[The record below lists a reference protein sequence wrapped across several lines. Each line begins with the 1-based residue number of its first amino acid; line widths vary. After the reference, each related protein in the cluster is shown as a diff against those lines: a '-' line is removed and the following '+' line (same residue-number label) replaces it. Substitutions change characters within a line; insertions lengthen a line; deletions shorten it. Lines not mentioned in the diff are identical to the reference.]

1 MNEEALQ
8 YSFDLFVNDGYNGD
22 FDQYKKLIEED
33 EEALKYSFELFSK
46 DGYEGNQEKFTEL
59 VGVGKPLDVV
69 AEDATVTSKTKA
81 SESMASPSVDIFSE
95 QYKAMK
101 PQQRQSLHEQAIKDK
116 VKSSG
121 ASIEKNQFF
130 DVDKEKA
137 LVSGKGI
144 NIEGAK
150 SIANE
155 IIDLGR
161 EIFSWKTAGVEQAE
175 AVPIAL
181 DLLSEAG
188 SDKEIDPE
196 VVYKWMENIN
206 KKSKAPEAQAAME
219 SFEKDSEKAGGGIS
233 GFLTSFVKNPKA
245 GVSVLVQSAISQIYS
260 LYTSEDVRR
269 NAALAGAAGGVV
281 AGEIGAAATAGS
293 SGLLAPFAA
302 VGVGFTAARSAMAG
316 GMYSIE
322 LASTFSELLMKEAG
336 GDMSYDNIKSIL
348 EDEEK
353 ITDIK
358 NKAHRRGLAVAGIE
372 FITAGLAKGV
382 GAKMAKS
389 GFKPIST
396 AGAVAATEMA
406 GGGLGEASGMYVAG
420 QDFDINE
427 IGMEAFA
434 GSLGTGLSLGKIQID
449 QAQYN
454 VNKLEINKI
463 VEDTES
469 KDVNNITDLFTND
482 KTIEKAA
489 IDITKINNSSKILD
503 DEVKTKVEKGDITEE
518 EGKQIRENFRDTQGN
533 INRINA
539 SKIDE
544 KYTPEIVDLLNKKQ
558 KLQNEIEAGVP
569 ELTQNQQEEVKE
581 INKKLQDIAATAR
594 RSKLDKG
601 AIAVAEAIGIK
612 IDRVNSEQ
620 LQSELENINNSRKRR
635 LVTKQDWDSASEEQK
650 EEFLL
655 QAFKDPDEIDGLQF
669 EKFEDL
675 PDVATSNMSI
685 EPEQIDI
692 KEAKKQLGFILQS
705 ADGTQ
710 RVLLNEDQA
719 KKQNSV
725 STAVHE
731 VLHGVLFNTLK
742 DKGVG
747 TSLGSSLIDRL
758 KSIDLEKVE
767 NSNFKERLQLYID
780 DAKISDD
787 VTYEE
792 ALTLF
797 SEALITGDLKYNE
810 SVFTK
815 IGDVI
820 RRTLAPVV
828 NVKFDTGK
836 DIFNFIKDY
845 NRTIETGKG
854 LKTIKKAAKG
864 IKGKLTESQELN
876 NFKGVVLKNSKSTK
890 GVESSN
896 KVQEI
901 YDTKGTSEE
910 AIFEIIEEFKP
921 ITAKIVATKR
931 DAESFETFKDE
942 LQGAIEFDL
951 VNQKTGKDRSLRG
964 LILDYDPSKGVPL
977 AAYIN
982 RFLPDR
988 AIEAVRQILP
998 EYYSDDIETAR
1009 GVVSTEDNVSIEEA
1023 VDKSIKPT
1031 KEQKSKLR
1039 RQIRLPDEQ
1048 VEKVREAVR
1057 KTFGTRL
1064 PPLQSPEFKKAL
1076 RKAFDTE
1083 LFKELK
1089 TNVFKARKDYEFFMS
1104 QNWKAL
1110 YDAIPQETLNQSFAP
1125 FREPVLDETGKQKRE
1140 KTPEGERIF
1149 KKKNITKEEFLDYFF
1164 NPNVGVSTRGTRKDA
1179 IVRMLAQE
1187 LGFDATMETIQ
1198 EPKVAEKLQFLDKE
1212 KTVPKVAEKIDKDP
1226 TIKFSKARE
1235 IQNTQVRLKNNPSKN
1250 ITLIDVFAEDLKSFD
1265 KNLEKQES
1273 FDSFYKKSIAGFKN
1287 KYFEEKSKNGFDAK
1301 PWKPIIY
1308 EYWVAKNML
1317 LKYPNLEVPSKEG
1330 LARGFDSTG
1339 EADLVFVDKNNRKN
1353 KFNVEV
1359 KSTQDAMVSSA
1370 KVKLKDGKFV
1380 AAVPEKQND
1389 VIFSIVNELT
1399 KDKISNIKKALG
1411 TNDDEIINRAFT
1423 NPTASQL
1430 QKIQKQLLDKKGK
1443 PSKQFLPRTEADFK
1457 NIAKSITSKG
1467 TNVFVLQNKKGDTI
1481 MYALDEKTQKQI
1493 LESLG
1498 IEIPT
1503 LDGKIK
1509 FKVRLKG
1516 NTGARKTYTPTLE
1529 PEFDRNVFDKGKVI
1543 LGPEVKF
1550 AKSAKTTDAKLNKEF
1565 NEIIANKTSIAAS
1578 TTISDAKARLAG
1590 EKRKRFRFFI
1600 PPSADD
1606 LVGLLYYTLG
1616 KGKVGEAQ
1624 LKWYNKNIISPFAQA
1639 MEAVSRDRNETARR
1653 FNKIVKDLGII
1664 PKKLRKE
1671 IPGDVFTQEQA
1682 VRVYIWNKQGMKIPG
1697 LSNTD
1702 KTKLLKYIDDNPN
1715 LKQFGDRVITVNR
1728 GYEYAKPG
1736 EGWLAGTITSDL
1748 KETLNTTKRAAYLQQ
1763 WQRNVDTIFSK
1774 ENLNKLE
1781 AAYGREYRKAVE
1793 NILQRMKTGRNRDF
1807 TGDKLTSRFVD
1818 WINGSVGAIM
1828 FFNTRSAIL
1837 QTLSAANFI
1846 NFTDNNVFAAAK
1858 AFANQKQYWSDFKM
1872 LFNSDFLIDR
1882 RQGLRMDINE
1892 ADLATAAKQ
1901 GGTKGVVSRLLKI
1914 GFTPTQI
1921 ADSFAIAA
1929 GGSTFYR
1936 NRLNSLMKD
1945 GMDQK
1950 AAEKIAF
1957 QEFRETAEESQ
1968 QSSRPDKISQQQAGP
1983 LGRIILAFAN
1993 TPSQY
1998 ARITK
2003 KAFLDLKNGRGDA
2016 KTNISKIVY
2025 YTLVQNL
2032 IFNAAQQALF
2042 ALAFSDED
2050 DEEFKDK
2057 KVARVA
2063 NGMADSVLRGL
2074 GFGGAIASTVKNI
2087 AIKLEQQSKKK
2098 NPEYQDAIIDIV
2110 KISPPIS
2117 SKITKLRSAARAYDW
2132 NKEEMKTEGVSI
2144 NNPAALA
2151 LGELTSAVTNV
2162 PLDRAI
2168 RKVQNVNASI
2178 TDDLDFYQRL
2188 ALLGGWNKWDLGI
2201 SDKKK
2206 KKKKFKPVQSTGRK
2220 RIMIKIKNERDK

>member
-46 DGYEGNQEKFTEL
+46 DGYKGDEKKFTEL
-59 VGVGKPLDVV
+59 VGVGKPLGVV
-69 AEDATVTSKTKA
+69 AEDATVTSEPKA

-130 DVDKEKA
+130 DVDEKKA

-150 SIANE
+150 YIANE
-155 IIDLGR
+155 IIDLGK

-188 SDKEIDPE
+188 SNKEIDPE

-206 KKSKAPEAQAAME
+206 KKSKAPEAQAAMQ

-322 LASTFSELLMKEAG
+322 LASTFSELLMEEAD

-353 ITDIK
+353 ITNIK
-358 NKAHRRGLAVAGIE
+358 NKAHKRGLAVAGIE

-396 AGAVAATEMA
+396 AGAVAATEMT

-518 EGKQIRENFRDTQGN
+518 QGKQIRENFRDTQGN

-558 KLQNEIEAGVP
+558 KLENEIEAGVP

-581 INKKLQDIAATAR
+581 IKNKLQDIAATAR

-747 TSLGSSLIDRL
+747 KNLGASLIDRL
-758 KSIDLEKVE
+758 KSIDLEKIE
-767 NSNFKERLQLYID
+767 NSNFKERLQQYVD
-780 DAKISDD
+780 DAEISDD

-810 SVFTK
+810 NVFTK

-828 NVKFDTGK
+828 NVKFNTGK

-854 LKTIKKAAKG
+854 LQTVKKAAKG
-864 IKGKLTESQELN
+864 IKGKLTQSEEIKQAEDIVIKQSKSQKGIKDSQEVQKIYED
-876 NFKGVVLKNSKSTK
+876 KGVN
-890 GVESSN
+890 G
-896 KVQEI
+896 
-901 YDTKGTSEE
+901 
-910 AIFEIIEEFKP
+910 AFEIIQKFKP
-921 ITAKIVATKR
+921 TVSKL
-931 DAESFETFKDE
+931 AERRREAPGFDRELLIDEIETG
-942 LQGAIEFDL
+942 Q
-951 VNQKTGKDRSLRG
+951 RG
-964 LILDYDPSKGVPL
+964 ILDLINAYDISKGVPL

-982 RFLPDR
+982 KLLPAR
-988 AIEAVRQILP
+988 AIEASRRVLG
-998 EYYSDDIETAR
+998 EVFESDVTEQVGVAATESDIT
-1009 GVVSTEDNVSIEEA
+1009 IEEK
-1023 VDKSIKPT
+1023 VEQSIKPT
-1031 KEQKSKLR
+1031 EEQKSKLR

-1057 KTFGTRL
+1057 KTFGTKL
-1064 PPLQSPEFKKAL
+1064 PPLDSPRFKKAL

-1089 TNVFKARKDYEFFMS
+1089 TNVFKARDDYKFFMS

-1164 NPNVGVSTRGTRKDA
+1164 SPELGVSTRGTRKDA
-1179 IVRMLAQE
+1179 IVRMLSQE

-1212 KTVPKVAEKIDKDP
+1212 KTVPKVAEKIGKDP

-1235 IQNTQVRLKNNPSKN
+1235 IQNTQVRLKNNPSEN

-1317 LKYPNLEVPSKEG
+1317 LKYPNLEVKGG
-1330 LARGFDSTG
+1330 LAKGFDSTG
-1339 EADLVFVDKNNRKN
+1339 QADLVFIDKNNSKN

-1370 KVKLKDGKFV
+1370 KVLLKDGKFV
-1380 AAVPEKQND
+1380 AVNPEKQND

-1430 QKIQKQLLDKKGK
+1430 QKIQKQLLDKKGN

-1529 PEFDRNVFDKGKVI
+1529 PEFDRNVFDKGKVV

-1550 AKSAKTTDAKLNKEF
+1550 AKSAKTTDAKLNKQF

-1590 EKRKRFRFFI
+1590 EKRKGFKFFI

-1624 LKWYNKNIISPFAQA
+1624 LKWYNQHVISPFAQA

-1671 IPGDVFTQEQA
+1671 IPGDIFTQEQA

-1697 LSNTD
+1697 LSKVDQST
-1702 KTKLLKYIDDNPN
+1702 LLKYIDDNPK
-1715 LKQFGDRVITVNR
+1715 LKQFGDKVITVNR

-1748 KETLNTTKRAAYLQQ
+1748 KETLNTTKRASYLQQ
-1763 WQRNVDTIFSK
+1763 WQKNVDTIYSK

-1781 AAYGREYRKAVE
+1781 AAYGRQYRLAME

-1807 TGDKLTSRFVD
+1807 TGDSLTSRFVD

-1846 NFTDNNVFAAAK
+1846 NFSDNNVFAAAK

-1872 LFNSDFLIDR
+1872 LFNSDFLVDR

-1901 GGTKGVVSRLLKI
+1901 GGTKGVVSRLLKL

-1936 NRLNSLMKD
+1936 NRLNSLIKD

-2025 YTLVQNL
+2025 YTLIQNL

-2074 GFGGAIASTVKNI
+2074 GFGGAIASTIKNV

-2098 NPEYQDAIIDIV
+2098 NPEYQDAILDIV

-2144 NNPAALA
+2144 DNPAALA

-2168 RKVQNVNASI
+2168 RKIQNVDASI
-2178 TDDLDFYQRL
+2178 NDDLDFYQRL

-2201 SDKKK
+2201 SNKKK

-2220 RIMIKIKNERDK
+2220 RIMIKIKDETNK